1 MRYSTLLSAVLMTA
15 TFAGTATAE
24 DFTLSSPDLVD
35 GKLPP
40 AFALSESFGFGCTGR
55 NLSPALTWQ
64 NAPEGTRSFV
74 LMIHD
79 EDAPTGIGWMHWV
92 VANIP
97 AAAESLPRGVS
108 GDAAS
113 LPSGALETRS
123 DLGVPGYMGPCP
135 PDGQVHDY
143 VFTLTAL
150 KVDKLPVD
158 ANATPA
164 LVGFMAK
171 ANSLGEARFTVTQG
185 R

>member
-1 MRYSTLLSAVLMTA
+1 MRYATLLSAVLMTA
-15 TFAGTATAE
+15 TLAATAAA
-24 DFTLSSPDLVD
+24 DGFTLDSPDLVD
-35 GKLPP
+35 GKLPA
-40 AFALSESFGFGCTGR
+40 AFTLSESYGFGCAGR
-55 NLSPALTWQ
+55 NLSPALTWR
-64 NAPEGTRSFV
+64 NPPEGTRSFV

-79 EDAPTGIGWMHWV
+79 EDAPTGIVWMHWV

-97 AAAESLPRGVS
+97 VAAESLPRGVS
-108 GDAAS
+108 GDAAR
-113 LPSGALETRS
+113 LPAGALETRS

-135 PDGQVHDY
+135 PDGQIHDY

-171 ANSLGEARFTVTQG
+171 ANSLGEARFRVTQG